1 MSNFLYGRK
10 FRVYVADQQGD
21 AWDVSNL
28 RCTFAIEKVA
38 LATANYAEI
47 TIYNLTN
54 DAETSIIK
62 EGVRVIVEAGYDG
75 FINTETGEQTEAKQ
89 YGKIFDGDVIQFL
102 RGRED
107 NVDYTLTLICL
118 DGDSFLNNNIIKTT
132 LTAGMTQRQL
142 VDHITAKPLTPTEIG
157 RISPELSTQR
167 LPRGKVFF
175 GMPKDYLGDIA
186 RDNAASFWVDDGQ
199 VYIAKA
205 TDITAEEA
213 LVLTPQTGLIGTP
226 QQKQDGVSFKCL
238 LNPLIRLM
246 AMVKLD
252 NTMIRQQKYQIGQI
266 PSQLDQDGQYQV
278 YKLRHVGDTR
288 GDEWYTEVDGVGRV
302 GRMPLMLAT
311 ATQNPN

>member
-75 FINTETGEQTEAKQ
+75 FINTDTGEQTAAKQ

-238 LNPLIRLM
+238 LNPSIRLM
-246 AMVKLD
+246 SMIKLD

-278 YKLRHVGDTR
+278 YKFRHVGDTR